1 MVAGVVIS
9 FFVMSLIALAVG
21 RIVDGGIFFTKGDC
35 VVLKTILLLML
46 GLAVI
51 TSSFLGLTTS
61 VNSLSLKIGCTI
73 R

>member
-1 MVAGVVIS
+1 MVAGVV
-9 FFVMSLIALAVG
+9 MSSIALVVG
-21 RIVDGGIFFTKGDC
+21 RIVDGGIVFTKGDC

>member
-1 MVAGVVIS
+1 MVAGVVIL
-9 FFVMSLIALAVG
+9 FFVMSSIALAVG
-21 RIVDGGIFFTKGDC
+21 RIVDGGIVFTKGDC

-46 GLAVI
+46 GLAVM